1 MDMLRDW
8 IAAGRTIVHEA
19 DTKAL
24 LAQAG
29 IAVPRRDPADGLC
42 AVKIASDRYPHKT
55 EHGLVRTGIPAA
67 DAPAVAAELA
77 ARAPDGVQLI
87 EEMVSDG
94 VAEWIVGCRH
104 DATFG
109 PVVVVGSGGALV
121 ELLDESKVRLAPTDA
136 ATARRAIVTQR
147 GARVL
152 EGIRGKPRGDL
163 DALAGLVAALSRFF
177 AEHADMIEEIEMN
190 PVIVRPAGLGAVA
203 ADALIR
209 LRSPR

>member
-1 MDMLRDW
+1 MEILSTW

-29 IAVPRRDPADGLC
+29 ITIPRRDPADGIC

-67 DAPAVAAELA
+67 KAPAVAAELA
-77 ARAPDGVQLI
+77 TRVPDGVRLI
-87 EEMVSDG
+87 EEMVTDG

-104 DATFG
+104 DPTFG
-109 PVVVVGSGGALV
+109 PVVVVGSGGVLV

-136 ATARRAIVTQR
+136 ATARRAITTQR

-152 EGIRGKPRGDL
+152 EGIRGKPPGDL
-163 DALAGLVAALSRFF
+163 NALAELVARLSQFF
-177 AEHADMIEEIEMN
+177 ADNADTIEEIEMN

-209 LRSPR
+209 LRGPS